1 MVRRGLLIYPYAFMR
16 FDTDSGAPMTL
27 PLPAFRP
34 RLAHLLSVTG
44 LVAALGVAPA
54 ALAQSPVKIGFIGTL
69 SGPGGALGQD
79 QYDAFMLAI
88 QQKGGKLG
96 GVPVEVIREDDQ
108 LKPDV
113 GVQAATKL
121 LKSDNVAFVT
131 GVTFSNVMMAI
142 HKPIT
147 DAGVFLIGSNAGPA
161 PIAGK
166 QCSKYFFSTSWDND
180 QLHEAG
186 GQLASDL
193 GYKNM
198 YVMAANYQA
207 GRDAVS
213 GFKRNYNG
221 KVIDEVYTQ
230 VNQPDYSAEIAQ
242 LQAANPDAV
251 YVFYPGGMGVNFVK
265 QYRQAGLLGKIPL
278 LSAASIDG
286 ATLPALKQL
295 AVGVITSAPYAPDL
309 NNAQNKQFVDAF
321 VQAYKR
327 QPSMYAAQSYDAANL
342 IDSALT
348 KVKGDTTNKEALHAA
363 LKEASF
369 ASVRGPFAFASNQF
383 PDAGFFRVDVIE
395 SPDGAALSAVSPITI
410 KTRANFAAQ
419 CPLK

>member
-1 MVRRGLLIYPYAFMR
+1 MNFATPTARHRRFLR
-16 FDTDSGAPMTL
+16 HS
-27 PLPAFRP
+27 
-34 RLAHLLSVTG
+34 LA
-44 LVAALGVAPA
+44 AALLCGTLGATA
-54 ALAQSPVKIGFIGTL
+54 SFAQEPVKIGFIGTL

-88 QQKGGKLG
+88 EQNGGKLG
-96 GVPVEVIREDDQ
+96 GVAVEVVREDDQ

-121 LKSDNVAFVT
+121 LKSENVDIIT

-147 DAGVFLIGSNAGPA
+147 DAKVFFIGSNAGPA

-166 QCSKYFFSTSWDND
+166 ACSPYFFSTSWDND

-213 GFKRNYNG
+213 GFKRDYTGN
-221 KVIDEVYTQ
+221 VIDEVYTQ

-242 LQAANPDAV
+242 LQAASPDAV

-265 QYRQAGLLGKIPL
+265 QYRQAGLLGQLPL
-278 LSAASIDG
+278 ISVSTIDG
-286 ATLPALKQL
+286 STLPALKSL
-295 AVGVITSAPYAPDL
+295 AVGAITSAPYAPNID
-309 NNAQNKQFVDAF
+309 NAQNKQFVEAF
-321 VQAYKR
+321 VKAYKR

-342 IDSALT
+342 IASALK
-348 KVKGDTTNKEALHAA
+348 KVDGKLDDKDAVLAA
-363 LKEASF
+363 LKAADF
-369 ASVRGPFAFASNQF
+369 DSVRGDFKFATNQF
-383 PDAGFFRVDVIE
+383 PDAPFYRVDVVE
-395 SPDGAALSAVSPITI
+395 GADGAELQAKTPIVI
-410 KTRANFAAQ
+410 KTRADFAAQ
-419 CPLK
+419 CPMK